1 MLNSIKEASDAGKV
15 AQKILTSVIR
25 PYNINNNELH
35 IEGSIGIA
43 VYPDHGATAEALLK
57 NSDAAMYYAKET
69 GRNNFQFFTAELNE
83 SAHEKHTLALDL
95 RHALERNQL
104 ILHYQ
109 PIMNMPD
116 SEMSSMEVLL
126 RWNHPKQG
134 MVSPDK
140 FIGLAEETGLIIPIG
155 EWILE
160 TVCVQINRWLKQGY
174 IVPRVAINLSGRQF
188 RDKELVKNIAYI
200 LDKNGVSAKYISLE
214 ITESM
219 LINDIEKT
227 VETLTKM
234 NEMGI
239 EISIDDFGTGYSSL
253 SYLKRFPIQTLK
265 IDRSFVR
272 DIVTDKND
280 LAIVTAIIAMAH
292 SLEMKV
298 IAEGI
303 ETKDQL
309 KLLRE
314 KGCNHYQGYYFSR
327 PVEAEKNRKFLK
339 KTHLLPIKNNR
350 TLRVVN

>member
-134 MVSPDK
+134 MWFHP
-140 FIGLAEETGLIIPIG
+140 
-155 EWILE
+155 
-160 TVCVQINRWLKQGY
+160 
-174 IVPRVAINLSGRQF
+174 INLSVWRRKLGSSFQ
-188 RDKELVKNIAYI
+188 LA
-200 LDKNGVSAKYISLE
+200 NG
-214 ITESM
+214 
-219 LINDIEKT
+219 
-227 VETLTKM
+227 
-234 NEMGI
+234 
-239 EISIDDFGTGYSSL
+239 
-253 SYLKRFPIQTLK
+253 YLKRYACK
-265 IDRSFVR
+265 
-272 DIVTDKND
+272 
-280 LAIVTAIIAMAH
+280 
-292 SLEMKV
+292 
-298 IAEGI
+298 
-303 ETKDQL
+303 
-309 KLLRE
+309 
-314 KGCNHYQGYYFSR
+314 
-327 PVEAEKNRKFLK
+327 
-339 KTHLLPIKNNR
+339 
-350 TLRVVN
+350 